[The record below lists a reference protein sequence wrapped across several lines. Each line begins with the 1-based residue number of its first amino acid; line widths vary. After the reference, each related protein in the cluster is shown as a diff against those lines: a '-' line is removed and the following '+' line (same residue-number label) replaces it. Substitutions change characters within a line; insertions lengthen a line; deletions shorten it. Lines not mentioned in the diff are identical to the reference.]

1 MTTAF
6 QAISGVANACQI
18 LPNVVTGGQPT
29 ADHLKALKEAGGEIV
44 LDLRDP
50 MEPRPVDEAA
60 LVRELGME
68 YINIPVRAGSL
79 DDTTLEQI
87 LGVLRGAGERTV
99 FFHCGSG
106 SRVGGALIPYFI
118 LDQGLEE
125 QDAVDQAMRV
135 GLRSAEYMEWGLEYA
150 RRNQRLPSAV
160 VSAGSLSRSQAMHF
174 SDSCARRRPVFDLLS
189 PRELAPVRAKPSHST
204 QRTSTRTCAPC
215 KDFFQFANGGW
226 LKRSEIPGD
235 LPRWGSFNEL
245 QEQNYAALQEVL
257 TEAARNA
264 PTAPDPNTRK
274 LGTFYGTC
282 MDSAA
287 VESAGITPL
296 KVELDQIAAI
306 QDRRGVETAHRQ
318 VTPAWNSSGL
328 CFRVQTRRQE
338 EHPHDCRGVSGR
350 AGHARPGLLHQDGL
364 GLGKDSPGV
373 RPRM

>member
-18 LPNVVTGGQPT
+18 LPTVVTGGQPT

-50 MEPRPVDEAA
+50 MEPRPVAEAA

-125 QDAVDQAMRV
+125 QEAVDQAMRV

-150 RRNQRLPSAV
+150 RRNQ
-160 VSAGSLSRSQAMHF
+160 
-174 SDSCARRRPVFDLLS
+174 
-189 PRELAPVRAKPSHST
+189 
-204 QRTSTRTCAPC
+204 
-215 KDFFQFANGGW
+215 
-226 LKRSEIPGD
+226 
-235 LPRWGSFNEL
+235 
-245 QEQNYAALQEVL
+245 
-257 TEAARNA
+257 
-264 PTAPDPNTRK
+264 
-274 LGTFYGTC
+274 
-282 MDSAA
+282 
-287 VESAGITPL
+287 
-296 KVELDQIAAI
+296 
-306 QDRRGVETAHRQ
+306 
-318 VTPAWNSSGL
+318 
-328 CFRVQTRRQE
+328 
-338 EHPHDCRGVSGR
+338 
-350 AGHARPGLLHQDGL
+350 
-364 GLGKDSPGV
+364 DSPQ
-373 RPRM
+373 P